1 MENRIFDEKNLKRYI
16 VEVLDKLDGIDAGWL
31 SDKDI
36 ISDELLNRL
45 VEDMFLDVFQGF
57 VKKMVENEIRMGFV

>member
-16 VEVLDKLDGIDAGWL
+16 VEVLDKLDGRDAGWL
-31 SDKDI
+31 SDKGI

>member
-16 VEVLDKLDGIDAGWL
+16 VEVLDKLDGRDAGWL